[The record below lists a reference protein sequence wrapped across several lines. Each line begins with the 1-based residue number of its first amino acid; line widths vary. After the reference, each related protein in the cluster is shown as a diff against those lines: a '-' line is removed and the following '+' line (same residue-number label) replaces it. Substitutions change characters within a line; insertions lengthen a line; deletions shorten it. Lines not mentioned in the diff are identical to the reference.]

1 MYLIVTRS
9 FPPELGGM
17 QSLMWGLSR
26 ELSKNFMIKVF
37 ADYIEDHKEFDEQ
50 ASFSIERVGG
60 IKLLRKYRKA
70 QLINE
75 YIKENKILSLNDIKG
90 ENGTLIMF
98 ICNHCPYVKAITKE
112 LVQDCNELKKIGIN
126 TVAIC
131 SNDFVKYP
139 DDSFDNMIKFSNE
152 NNFNFPY
159 LHDETQ
165 EIAKAYDAVCTP
177 DFFGYNKNLEL
188 QYRGR
193 LRELKNFVP
202 VKDGESDLLMA
213 MKQVAETQKGPED
226 QIPSA
231 GCGIKWKYD

>member
-1 MYLIVTRS
+1 MKFKIPKGQGLWPAIWMM
-9 FPPELGGM
+9 PEKNRFGGWPKSGEIDLMEARGSNTNEVLSTLHFFQNGHRLLG
-17 QSLMWGLSR
+17 S
-26 ELSKNFMIKVF
+26 EYKV
-37 ADYIEDHKEFDEQ
+37 
-50 ASFSIERVGG
+50 
-60 IKLLRKYRKA
+60 
-70 QLINE
+70 
-75 YIKENKILSLNDIKG
+75 
-90 ENGTLIMF
+90 
-98 ICNHCPYVKAITKE
+98 
-112 LVQDCNELKKIGIN
+112 
-126 TVAIC
+126 
-131 SNDFVKYP
+131 
-139 DDSFDNMIKFSNE
+139 SNE

-177 DFFGYNKNLEL
+177 DFFGYNKNLKL

-213 MKQVAETQKGPED
+213 MKQVAKTQKGPED